1 MSPAAKV
8 QLRGSQ
14 LRARLSTGRS
24 LPVGPAR
31 ACLASP
37 LPARLGSGPG
47 PRRPLGQALA
57 CGCPPPHAS
66 LVVAPH
72 LVGQR
77 GVSFR
82 PFYCCGRTDQQPTC
96 ALLDSSHVVSFAV
109 GFSGWPP
116 PSVHLCSNLGVAGE
130 ESALAVHVFDMKG
143 RVMLFGHLKG
153 ILFDFC
159 VLQSQF

>member
-1 MSPAAKV
+1 MGRFGPPGWLGAGMSPAAKV
-8 QLRGSQ
+8 RLRGSQ

-57 CGCPPPHAS
+57 CGCPPLHAS

-96 ALLDSSHVVSFAV
+96 ALPDSSHVVSFAV
-109 GFSGWPP
+109 GFSGWPR
-116 PSVHLCSNLGVAGE
+116 PSAHPRVAASLSPSLLQLRGCW
-130 ESALAVHVFDMKG
+130 G
-143 RVMLFGHLKG
+143 G
-153 ILFDFC
+153 ICPRRSRL
-159 VLQSQF
+159 